1 MRVSVPV
8 SESSDPGKRTTR
20 RWIWVVCISLF
31 YLVWLGYVV
40 MQEKGAE
47 LMAHYP
53 IAVAMA
59 FGSYFAGSTPMGGG
73 TVGFPVLVLFFGY
86 EPSLG
91 RDFSFAIQS
100 VGMVSASIFILC
112 GRQHLEWPML
122 KWSMVG
128 SLVGTPLGLLYL
140 APRVPALYVKL
151 IFAILWA
158 AFGLLHLG
166 LARQIAGQHGIRQN
180 SPALDRFS
188 GLWIGGLGGLTV
200 AAVTGVGVDLLIY
213 AVLVLACRA
222 DLRIAIPT
230 SVLLMAFTSL
240 VGIVTLL
247 LQGTTH
253 PELPAHWLAA
263 APVVAVG
270 APLGAFIVHRIGRLP
285 TLILVSKLCLLQFF
299 WTLYRERETLGAEGI
314 LGAMLATL
322 VLLGMFLG
330 LRRWGRRHPGVDAIE
345 AEEGSEV
352 PGSDLRVP

>member
-1 MRVSVPV
+1 MRVSDPAPD
-8 SESSDPGKRTTR
+8 SSDPAKRPTR

-31 YLVWLGYVV
+31 YLTWLGYVV
-40 MQEKGAE
+40 VEKKGAE
-47 LMAHYP
+47 LLSHYP

-73 TVGFPVLVLFFGY
+73 TVGFPALVLLFGH

-122 KWSMVG
+122 KWSMIG
-128 SLVGTPLGLLYL
+128 SLVGTPLGLLFL
-140 APRVPALYVKL
+140 APQVPALYVKL
-151 IFAILWA
+151 IFSVLWA
-158 AFGLLHLG
+158 SFGLLHLG
-166 LARQIAGQHGIRQN
+166 LARQVAGQHGIRQN
-180 SPALDRFS
+180 SPAFDRSS

-222 DLRIAIPT
+222 DLKIAIPT

-270 APLGAFIVHRIGRLP
+270 APFGAFIVHRIGRLP

-299 WTLYRERETLGAEGI
+299 WTLYRERQTLGAGGM
-314 LGAMLATL
+314 LAAMLATV
-322 VLLGMFLG
+322 VLLGLFLG
-330 LRRWGRRHPGVDAIE
+330 LRRWGRRHPGNDPIE
-345 AEEGSEV
+345 TREGAELPGGS
-352 PGSDLRVP
+352 LRAP